1 MQTNVVID
9 DELLAEAMQASQLPT
24 KQAVIEAGLH
34 ALILRMKAQEEIR
47 SLRGKL
53 HWEGD
58 LEAMRNDYPSI
69 APGDDLAEAKSTNR
83 SDDSEQMAAQARQIA
98 RDKKTAEEQKA
109 KRSDSPVNREAD

>member
-1 MQTNVVID
+1 MRTNIVID
-9 DELLAEAMQASQLPT
+9 DELLAEAMKASQLPT

-69 APGDDLAEAKSTNR
+69 APGDNLAEAKSTSR
-83 SDDSEQMAAQARQIA
+83 SSDSEHMAAQTVRSLP
-98 RDKKTAEEQKA
+98 DPEEAGMVKV
-109 KRSDSPVNREAD
+109 KRNRSPVKREAD